1 MTRLDELIAWF
12 ETLSTDNLHRVAEFY
27 AADAD
32 FKDPFNEVRG
42 PAAIEHIFRH
52 MFRQLDE
59 PRFVVTSRFVGAP
72 AEAGAMLL
80 WEFHF
85 RTRAPLPRRTMV
97 ARGATHLRFDG
108 EGRVTLHRDYWDA
121 AEELYGRLPVIG
133 SIMRGLQRMIRA

>member
-1 MTRLDELIAWF
+1 MQRLDELIAWF

-108 EGRVTLHRDYWDA
+108 EGRVTRHRDYWDA
-121 AEELYGRLPVIG
+121 AEELYAKLPLLG
-133 SIMRGLQRMIRA
+133 CLMRGLQRMARA

>member
-1 MTRLDELIAWF
+1 MNRVDELVACY
-12 ETLSTDNLHRVAEFY
+12 ENLSEAGVDDLARFY
-27 AADAD
+27 APDAF

-121 AEELYGRLPVIG
+121 AEELYAKLPLLG
-133 SIMRGLQRMIRA
+133 CLMRGLQRMARA